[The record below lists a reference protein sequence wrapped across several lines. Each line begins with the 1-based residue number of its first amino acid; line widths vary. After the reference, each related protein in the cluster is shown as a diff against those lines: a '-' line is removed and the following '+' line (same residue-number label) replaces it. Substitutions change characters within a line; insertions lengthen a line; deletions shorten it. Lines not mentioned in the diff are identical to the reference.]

1 MNTTTCLQHLTA
13 SLALCTGLAF
23 ADATP
28 EQVASLG
35 GPVYTPV
42 GAERAGNA
50 AGTIP
55 EWQDG
60 LPDWTAANIV
70 DGALADPFAD
80 DKELFRITAA
90 NLEQYRDNLSDGQ
103 IALLQRYPETYY
115 LPVYRSRRVA
125 SYPREVLDQVKAA
138 AAGISMV
145 PSGNGLQNLNASTV
159 PFPFPDSALEVI
171 WNHITRYRGGSI
183 QRTYTQV
190 PVQAN
195 GAFNP
200 VVFTDKLVFASALKP
215 GEVSDNRLF
224 LYLQQTLEPARFE
237 GDMLLVHEN
246 IDQYREP
253 RNAWIYNAGQR
264 RVRRAPN
271 VAYDGPG
278 RASDGLRTADDLDG
292 YNGAPDRYD
301 WKLLGKRE
309 MYVGMN
315 SYRLNARDI
324 GYADI
329 MMAGHINPAPTRYE
343 LHRTWVVEATL
354 KEGERHVY
362 ARRIFYLDEDSW
374 SIVLKD
380 QYDGRGELWR
390 VSQSHGIYHYD
401 AQVPWGAEVQ
411 NDLFSGRY
419 LVTGLDNEVDGRAY
433 IWDLKASAGEFTPQA
448 LRRSGRR

>member
-1 MNTTTCLQHLTA
+1 MRQLFFGLLLACTA
-13 SLALCTGLAF
+13 SLCL

-28 EQVASLG
+28 EEIASLG

-50 AGTIP
+50 EGTIP

-60 LPDWTAANIV
+60 LPDFGPDDMV
-70 DGALADPFAD
+70 DGALSNPFSGER
-80 DKELFRITAA
+80 ELFRISAA
-90 NLEQYRDNLSDGQ
+90 NLDDYRDKLSDGQ
-103 IALLQRYPETYY
+103 VALLERYPETYY
-115 LPVYRSRRVA
+115 LPVYPSHRVA
-125 SYPREVLDQVKAA
+125 TYPQSVLERVRAA
-138 AAGISMV
+138 AADASMV
-145 PSGNGLQNLNASTV
+145 PSGNGLKNLEASTV

-171 WNHITRYRGGSI
+171 WNHIVRYRGGSV
-183 QRTYTQV
+183 QRTYTQI

-200 VVFTDKLVFASALKP
+200 VVFQDKLVFASALKP

-224 LYLQQTLEPARFE
+224 LYLQQSLEPPRFE

-246 IDQYREP
+246 IDQFTEP
-253 RNAWIYNAGQR
+253 RNAWVYNAGQR

-278 RASDGLRTADDLDG
+278 NASDGLRTADDLDG

-315 SYRLNARDI
+315 AYELNMKSLDYSDI
-324 GYADI
+324 I
-329 MMAGHINPAPTRYE
+329 LPGHINPAHTRYE

-354 KEGERHVY
+354 KEGERHIY
-362 ARRIFYLDEDSW
+362 ARRVFYIDEDSW

-390 VSQSHGIYHYD
+390 VSQSHGIYHFD
-401 AQVPWGAEVQ
+401 AMVPWGAEVQ
-411 NDLFSGRY
+411 NDLQSGRY
-419 LVTGLDNEVDGRAY
+419 LVTGLDNEVPGRAY
-433 IWDLKASAGEFTPQA
+433 IWGLEARAGDFTPQA
-448 LRRSGRR
+448 LRRLGRR